1 MISPLGRRGAE
12 PSSLSPA
19 GRDSGADGSPWRLGL
34 VCFNPLPR
42 HLDTPYQ
49 LPLGGSESALCYL
62 AEALARRGHQAFV
75 FHPGPTPAASRGV
88 SCLPLTEPGLRQA
101 GPLDAV
107 LVLNL
112 AGHARALRPLLGRD
126 TLLVLWN
133 QHHWDQPAVQP
144 LRDPAER
151 AAYDGFAL
159 VSDWQRQEYLQHVGL
174 DPQRT
179 GVLRNGIAPAFAGLF
194 PEAAALGDSPR
205 RPPVLAY
212 TSTPYRGLDL
222 LLEAFPRIRQAVP
235 EARLKV
241 FSGMGVYQIPA
252 AEDQA
257 RFGALYQRCREMDG
271 VEYVGSLAQ
280 PELAAELAQAAVLA
294 YPNTYPETSCIAVLE
309 SLAAGCTVVTS
320 ARAALPETSAGFA
333 RLVPIDG
340 DRDTYRHRFVVETVQ
355 ALTEQTDAE
364 RLGRQVAYVQQHH
377 SWPVL
382 ADEWVGWLHRLRA
395 TCRAVG

>member
-1 MISPLGRRGAE
+1 M
-12 PSSLSPA
+12 
-19 GRDSGADGSPWRLGL
+19 
-34 VCFNPLPR
+34 
-42 HLDTPYQ
+42 
-49 LPLGGSESALCYL
+49 
-62 AEALARRGHQAFV
+62 FV

-101 GPLDAV
+101 GPLDAL

-112 AGHARALRPLLGRD
+112 AGHARALRPLLGHD
-126 TLLVLWN
+126 SLLVLWN

-144 LRDPAER
+144 LRDRAER

-159 VSDWQRQEYLQHVGL
+159 VSDWQRQEYLQHFGL

-194 PEAAALGDSPR
+194 PEAAGLGDSPR
-205 RPPVLAY
+205 RPPVLAN

-222 LLEAFPRIRQAVP
+222 LLDAFPRIRAAVP
-235 EARLKV
+235 GATLKV
-241 FSGMGVYQIPA
+241 FSGMGVYQAPA

-257 RFGALYQRCREMDG
+257 RFGALYQRCHDLDG

-309 SLAAGCTVVTS
+309 ALAAGCTVVTS

-333 RLVPIDG
+333 LLVPIDG
-340 DRDTYRHRFVVETVQ
+340 DRDTYRDRFVAETVR
-355 ALTEQTDAE
+355 ALTERTGPDQAALVE
-364 RLGRQVAYVQQHH
+364 HLGRQLAHVRQHH
-377 SWPVL
+377 TWPVL
-382 ADEWVGWLHRLRA
+382 ADECVGWLCRLRA
-395 TCRAVG
+395 TAAR